1 LKPRQIGI
9 LALQG
14 GVIEHIR
21 ASESAAKK
29 LKLKCEII
37 EVRTKKGLR
46 GLDGLIIPGGEST
59 VLSKLLEAEGMLS
72 EMRKVRKIFG
82 TCAGMVMLA
91 KKVEGRITGQKTLGL
106 MDIEIAR
113 NAYGAQVE
121 SFEEKIKTGVGTINA
136 VFIRAPRIKSIGKG
150 VKVLAK
156 LGRERVAVYQHEAK
170 GDRHYLACA
179 FHPELSTT
187 KFHELFLSL

>member
-1 LKPRQIGI
+1 MKPQRIGI

-14 GVIEHIR
+14 GVIEHLVATR
-21 ASESAAKK
+21 EAARK
-29 LKLKCEII
+29 LKIKCEII
-37 EVRTKKGLR
+37 EVRTEKSLK

-59 VLSKLLEAEGMLS
+59 VHSKLLEREGMLS

-82 TCAGMVMLA
+82 TCAGMIMLA
-91 KKVEGRITGQKTLGL
+91 KRVEGRIKGQKTLEL

-113 NAYGAQVE
+113 NAYGTQLE
-121 SFEEKIKTGVGTINA
+121 SFEEEIKTGLGTINA
-136 VFIRAPRIKSIGKG
+136 VFIRAPRIKKVGKK

-156 LGRERVAVYQHEAK
+156 LGKEPVAVYQHEPK
-170 GDRHYLACA
+170 GNRHYLACA
-179 FHPELSTT
+179 FHPELSTS